1 MKKFIAFCIAAS
13 LIVLSGTA
21 LATDKAPDGQGSVEK
36 GKRHKSDKPRLKFE
50 DCDKGNTGALTFEEA
65 QTCFP
70 RMSRKKFDAI
80 DTNQDGKITK
90 EELKA
95 YHAARKKH
103 RKAKTPVN

>member
-1 MKKFIAFCIAAS
+1 MKKFIALFIVVS

-21 LATDKAPDGQGSVEK
+21 LATDKTLVDQGGAEK
-36 GKRHKSDKPRLKFE
+36 GKRHKSNKPRLKFE

-95 YHAARKKH
+95 YHAARKKN
-103 RKAKTPVN
+103 RKGKTAN